1 MIAITYRANL
11 CNFSSAI
18 LDMSLE
24 LKRKRGAKKATK
36 PCLQRQSI
44 QTPQKFAGLE
54 QVDDVQPCTS
64 QSVVT
69 KARKLPDNEQS
80 HF

>member
-18 LDMSLE
+18 LDMYLE
-24 LKRKRGAKKATK
+24 RKRKRGAKKATK

-54 QVDDVQPCTS
+54 QVDDV
-64 QSVVT
+64 
-69 KARKLPDNEQS
+69 
-80 HF
+80 